1 MRAVRGALL
10 ALFLGA
16 AGAQAGEPI
25 AFGVDDPAKA
35 AVAGEAT
42 TAQLASFLYESLF
55 TEVQLTV
62 PDELRRRAGDLSS
75 MATDLDP
82 VKRVHGA
89 FALALIGRGE
99 VLTRT
104 AFEPVVGSPPFEKAN
119 AAFLSCAVRR
129 ECATSI
135 KLLRQMG
142 AAPQKKAKTKQLAN
156 VEAVM
161 QLSLIKQDGF
171 AAYVDSLKKKTKDPG
186 QLAALEVARQR
197 HAATFPGAR

>member
-1 MRAVRGALL
+1 MILRPTALL
-10 ALFLGA
+10 LA
-16 AGAQAGEPI
+16 AMVGGQAPAGEPV

-55 TEVQLTV
+55 TEVQITV
-62 PDELRRRAGDLSS
+62 PDELRRRAGDLSA
-75 MATDLDP
+75 MAVDLDP

-89 FALALIGRGE
+89 FGLALIGRGE

-119 AAFLSCAVRR
+119 AAFLACAVRQ
-129 ECATSI
+129 ECAASV

-142 AAPQKKAKTKQLAN
+142 AVAQKKSRTKQLAN

-161 QLSLIKQDGF
+161 QLSLIKQEGF
-171 AAYVDSLKKKTKDPG
+171 AAYVGSLKAKTRDPG
-186 QLAALEVARQR
+186 QLAALEVALQR
-197 HAATFPGAR
+197 HARTFPGTR